1 MDMTW
6 YSGYEAD
13 LVLLTLHPGGSSVC
27 LDFAERAVTSLQSYC
42 TIKNVVVAELNYKI
56 HSLR

>member
-13 LVLLTLHPGGSSVC
+13 SVLLTLHPGGSSVC

-42 TIKNVVVAELNYKI
+42 TIKNVVVAELN
-56 HSLR
+56 L